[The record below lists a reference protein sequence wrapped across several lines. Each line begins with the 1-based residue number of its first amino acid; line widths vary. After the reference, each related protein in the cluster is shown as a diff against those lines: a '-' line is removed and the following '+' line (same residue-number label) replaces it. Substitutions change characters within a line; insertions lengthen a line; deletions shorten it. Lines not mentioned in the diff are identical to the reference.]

1 MTKRERVT
9 VDVTELPT
17 VVFGSRGLLW
27 WGTWGFAVAE
37 GMTLVLSIATYFYLR
52 RNFQTYPPLG
62 YPQPDWIAPT
72 IGMAIF
78 LLTCIPAY
86 LVKKAAVRLDSAATT
101 RWLVILSVCAL
112 VLCGVRTVDF
122 YALRVLWMTSA
133 YGSIQ
138 WVLLGF
144 HGSLLVIEVAE
155 VIGTA
160 ALFIKGP
167 VLPRHYPDAC
177 DIGNYWYFLV
187 LSWLPIWFIVYI
199 GPRIW

>member
-17 VVFGSRGLLW
+17 VVFGHRGLLW
-27 WGTWGFAVAE
+27 WGTWGFAIAE
-37 GMTLVLSIATYFYLR
+37 GMTIVLSIATYFYLR
-52 RNFQTYPPLG
+52 RNFQAYPPLG
-62 YPQPDWIAPT
+62 YPRPDWIGPT

-78 LLTCIPAY
+78 LVTCIPAHF
-86 LVKKAAVRLDSAATT
+86 LKKTAARLDRATTT
-101 RWLVILSVCAL
+101 RWLVVLSVCAL
-112 VLCGVRTVDF
+112 VLCVVRTVDF

-155 VIGTA
+155 VIGTT

-177 DIGNYWYFLV
+177 DISNYWYFLV
-187 LSWLPIWFIVYI
+187 ASWLPIWFIVYI
-199 GPRIW
+199 GPRLW

>member
-52 RNFQTYPPLG
+52 RIFQSYPPLG
-62 YPQPDWIAPT
+62 YPRPDWIGPT

-78 LLTCIPAY
+78 LATCIPAHF
-86 LVKKAAVRLDSAATT
+86 LKKTAVRLDRSVTT
-101 RWLVILSVCAL
+101 RWLVVMSVCAL
-112 VLCGVRTVDF
+112 VLCVVRTVDF

-144 HGSLLVIEVAE
+144 HGSLLVIEAAE
-155 VIGTA
+155 VIGTT
-160 ALFIKGP
+160 ALFINGP

-177 DIGNYWYFLV
+177 DISNYWYFLV
-187 LSWLPIWFIVYI
+187 ASWLPIWFIVYI
-199 GPRIW
+199 GPRLW

>member
-1 MTKRERVT
+1 MMKRERVT

-17 VVFGSRGLLW
+17 VVFGHRGLLW

-52 RNFQTYPPLG
+52 RNFQAYPPQG
-62 YPQPDWIAPT
+62 YPRPDWIAPT

-78 LLTCIPAY
+78 LATCIPAY
-86 LVKKAAVRLDSAATT
+86 FLKKAAVRLDKAATT
-101 RWLVILSVCAL
+101 RWLVILSVCVI

-144 HGSLLVIEVAE
+144 HGTLLVIELAE

-167 VLPRHYPDAC
+167 VLPRHYPDTC